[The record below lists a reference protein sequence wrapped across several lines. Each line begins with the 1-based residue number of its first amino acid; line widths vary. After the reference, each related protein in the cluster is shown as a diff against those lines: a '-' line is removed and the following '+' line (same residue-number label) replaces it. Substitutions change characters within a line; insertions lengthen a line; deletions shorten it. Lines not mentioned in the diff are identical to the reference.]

1 MSGSSTVKVTRNRQ
15 VTIPAHLAN
24 TAGIREGDILDVRLE
39 DQKIILKKSKQQKLP
54 SFKIGRKLKESDI
67 ELLIESSLEE
77 IVGS

>member
-1 MSGSSTVKVTRNRQ
+1 MSSSSTVKVTRNRQ

-24 TAGIREGDILDVRLE
+24 IAGIREGDVLDVRL
-39 DQKIILKKSKQQKLP
+39 DQKIILKKSKKQELP

-67 ELLIESSLEE
+67 ELLIESSLDE